1 MVLISKYSNCGN
13 EVGNSMKSLINYV
26 ESPLLDQQTPNSFF
40 KLLLMIFQI
49 GLDFLV
55 YGHFSMVLV
64 DVSSN
69 LPH

>member
-13 EVGNSMKSLINYV
+13 EVGNSMKSV
-26 ESPLLDQQTPNSFF
+26 
-40 KLLLMIFQI
+40 MIFQI
-49 GLDFLV
+49 GPDSLV

-64 DVSSN
+64 AVSSN